1 MQSYRSHAIIN
12 ARVNLDEEPIDHQE
26 GSGGKLS
33 RSHLNAGNSS
43 DQVTVFDINDND
55 VTDAYAIHWENGTVF
70 SATAVP
76 EPETYAM
83 MLTGLALLGFAAHRR
98 KQKQTA
104 AA

>member
-43 DQVTVFDINDND
+43 DQVTVFDINDNLSVD
-55 VTDAYAIHWENGTVF
+55 HDQY
-70 SATAVP
+70 
-76 EPETYAM
+76 M
-83 MLTGLALLGFAAHRR
+83 MKESTSLIPLIYS
-98 KQKQTA
+98 
-104 AA
+104 